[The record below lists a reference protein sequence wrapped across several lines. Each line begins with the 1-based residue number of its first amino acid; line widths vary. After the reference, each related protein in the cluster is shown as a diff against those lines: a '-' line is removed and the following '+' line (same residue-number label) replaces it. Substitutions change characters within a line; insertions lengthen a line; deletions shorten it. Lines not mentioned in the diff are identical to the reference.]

1 MIILNET
8 ISLEENLKAFSAYLS
23 EKGRKHS
30 TIQRYAY
37 DIKDFYRWLNENE
50 LLLHIK
56 SWNEISVQ
64 DYQAYFS
71 MLENKREYSLK
82 TRHRI
87 WVVLKKLHTFLGIVS
102 PLDDIHLSLIPDQ
115 SLNDNDFI
123 TELEE
128 KLLKQTVLSTKGLT
142 ERQAKYRPLIMDRNA
157 CIINLIVNYGLSLQE
172 VVSLN
177 MSHIQFA
184 RNTLIVPGENGVTR
198 SVFLTTE
205 DTKQLYKYYSTI
217 PESVKPRQHT
227 DNPLFVA
234 FDFNR
239 GTYRWVYEN
248 DAPKALSEVAIQKMI
263 RLEVKRAELGRRISA
278 QQMRNTFILRL
289 IKQGINEDE
298 LVNKIGFKTKVS
310 LKRYYQY
317 LTLSKKTR
325 LKILC

>member
-1 MIILNET
+1 MNET
-8 ISLEENLKAFSAYLS
+8 ISLEENLKAFSTYLS

-56 SWNEISVQ
+56 SWNEISVH

-142 ERQAKYRPLIMDRNA
+142 ERQTKYRPLIMDRNA

-172 VVSLN
+172 LVSLN

-184 RNTLIVPGENGVTR
+184 RNTLIVSGENGVTR
-198 SVFLTTE
+198 SVFLTAE

-217 PESVKPRQHT
+217 PESVRPRQHT

-278 QQMRNTFILRL
+278 QQMRNTFIFRL

-317 LTLSKKTR
+317 LMLSKKTR
-325 LKILC
+325 

>member
-1 MIILNET
+1 MNET
-8 ISLEENLKAFSAYLS
+8 ICLEKTLEAFSAYLN

-37 DIKDFYRWLNENE
+37 DIKDFFKWLEVNEI
-50 LLLHIK
+50 LLHIK
-56 SWNEISVQ
+56 SWNELSEAH
-64 DYQAYFS
+64 YQTYFS
-71 MLENKREYSLK
+71 ELEDKRKYSQK

-87 WVVLKKLHTFLGIVS
+87 WVVLKKLYMFLGIVS
-102 PLDDIHLSLIPDQ
+102 PLDGINLSLIPDQ

-123 TELEE
+123 TEMEE

-142 ERQAKYRPLIMDRNA
+142 ERQAKYRPLIMDRNV
-157 CIINLIVNYGLSLQE
+157 CIINLVVNYGLSLQE
-172 VVSLN
+172 LVSLN

-184 RNTLIVPGENGVTR
+184 RNTLMIPGENGATK
-198 SVFLTTE
+198 SVSLTIE
-205 DTKQLYKYYSTI
+205 DTQQLYKYYKTI
-217 PESVKPRQHT
+217 PEPVRPRQHT

-263 RLEVKRAELGRRISA
+263 RLEVKRAELNRRISA

-289 IKQGINEDE
+289 IKQGLTEDE
-298 LVNKIGFKTKVS
+298 LVSRMGFKTKIS

-317 LTLSKKTR
+317 LQ
-325 LKILC
+325 

>member
-1 MIILNET
+1 M
-8 ISLEENLKAFSAYLS
+8 EEA
-23 EKGRKHS
+23 
-30 TIQRYAY
+30 
-37 DIKDFYRWLNENE
+37 
-50 LLLHIK
+50 
-56 SWNEISVQ
+56 
-64 DYQAYFS
+64 
-71 MLENKREYSLK
+71 
-82 TRHRI
+82 
-87 WVVLKKLHTFLGIVS
+87 
-102 PLDDIHLSLIPDQ
+102 
-115 SLNDNDFI
+115 
-123 TELEE
+123 
-128 KLLKQTVLSTKGLT
+128 LLKQTVLSTKGLT
-142 ERQAKYRPLIMDRNA
+142 ERQVKYRPLIMDRNV

-172 VVSLN
+172 LVSLN

-198 SVFLTTE
+198 SIFLTAE
-205 DTKQLYKYYSTI
+205 DTQQLYKYYSTI
-217 PESVKPRQHT
+217 PEPVRPRQHT

-298 LVNKIGFKTKVS
+298 LVNKIGFKTKIS

-317 LTLSKKTR
+317 LTLSKNSMKKRNSYFTEKTFELYKVHHLLIVSYFR
-325 LKILC
+325 

>member
-1 MIILNET
+1 MNET
-8 ISLEENLKAFSAYLS
+8 ISLEENLKAFSTYLS

-56 SWNEISVQ
+56 SWNEISVH

-172 VVSLN
+172 LVSLN

-184 RNTLIVPGENGVTR
+184 RNTLTVSGENGVTR
-198 SVFLTTE
+198 SVFLTAE

-217 PESVKPRQHT
+217 PESVRPRQHT

-278 QQMRNTFILRL
+278 QQMRNTFIFRL

-317 LTLSKKTR
+317 LMLSKKTR
-325 LKILC
+325 